1 MRKKIEKEISVFKN
15 DNTYCYLVDYKF
27 IDTDFE
33 AYFNLLLENR
43 IILVKII
50 CSNSYPFS
58 PPKVEVGCSR
68 YINLLRPY
76 PIIQNYKKELGYDKC
91 MCCSSILCNWTVINT
106 LNDIIKE
113 IKKNFIIK
121 KRLNYLILGK
131 KITYQKLG
139 LQLPLI
145 TQFL

>member
-1 MRKKIEKEISVFKN
+1 MKKRLEREISVFNENN
-15 DNTYCYLVDYKF
+15 DYCYLVDYRF
-27 IDTDFE
+27 QENNFE

-50 CSNSYPFS
+50 CSSSYPFS
-58 PPKVEVGCSR
+58 PPKVLVGCNK

-76 PIIQNYKKELGYDKC
+76 SIIQNYKKELNYNKC
-91 MCCSSILCNWTVINT
+91 MCCNSILCNWTVINT
-106 LNDIIKE
+106 LNNIIEE

-121 KRLNYLILGK
+121 KRLNYLILAK

-139 LQLPLI
+139 LNIPII